1 MKKQRKAKEKEH
13 HFNLFVQTKTNV
25 RMATTIVV
33 HTHLAQICRGR
44 THVSAGMD
52 LLGTD
57 SVAQVLPTLPLP
69 FPLSSRFTHFS
80 YLPLHTIN
88 LFVFFFY
95 QLYPHKL
102 YAQVGVGHTSICS
115 PAKLSRSDKSVS
127 FGYPD

>member
-1 MKKQRKAKEKEH
+1 M
-13 HFNLFVQTKTNV
+13 

-52 LLGTD
+52 LLATD
-57 SVAQVLPTLPLP
+57 SVAQVHPTLPLP

-80 YLPLHTIN
+80 CLDPFPPLTRHTIN
-88 LFVFFFY
+88 LLFCFFFLN
-95 QLYPHKL
+95 QLYPHKS

-115 PAKLSRSDKSVS
+115 PAKLSRSEKSVN